1 MRRWYDFAS
10 GKDLIEPIWKLKT
23 ESEKMS
29 LTRNA
34 RKTKIM
40 STEEKSVRIEI
51 EGEEVE
57 TVDSYIFPGSLVV
70 SNGVSAPEM
79 KRRTALEGTAMVGVD
94 QIWRCRDVEIT
105 TKRRLVTAI
114 AFPK

>member
-1 MRRWYDFAS
+1 
-10 GKDLIEPIWKLKT
+10 
-23 ESEKMS
+23 MS
-29 LTRNA
+29 LTLNM

-57 TVDSYIFPGSLVV
+57 TVDSYISPGSLVV

-79 KRRTALEGTAMVGVD
+79 KSRTALEGTAMVWVWTRFGD
-94 QIWRCRDVEIT
+94 AGTSKSPPNEGWSRS
-105 TKRRLVTAI
+105 
-114 AFPK
+114 